1 MRNVLLRA
9 QRFDRVALCG
19 AAGGDHAA
27 QHGKQ
32 GGQNDQDQRGLR
44 RQRGHHVHIARDV
57 VDQHIAGMSSSR
69 QSTTPITPEHRPMIK
84 VSALNTCETLCLEA
98 PMARRMPISLRRS
111 STLI

>member
-1 MRNVLLRA
+1 MRNALFRA

-44 RQRGHHVHIARDV
+44 RQRGYYHSARGRWIR
-57 VDQHIAGMSSSR
+57 QYAG
-69 QSTTPITPEHRPMIK
+69 
-84 VSALNTCETLCLEA
+84 AFYGY
-98 PMARRMPISLRRS
+98 
-111 STLI
+111 